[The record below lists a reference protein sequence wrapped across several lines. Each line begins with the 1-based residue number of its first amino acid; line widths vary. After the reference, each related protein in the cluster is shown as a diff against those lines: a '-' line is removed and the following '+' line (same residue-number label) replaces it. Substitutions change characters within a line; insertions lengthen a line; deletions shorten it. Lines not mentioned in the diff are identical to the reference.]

1 MGTQNRDTAAAIL
14 EASRKEFM
22 EYGYEKAS
30 LRRIA
35 KEASVTT
42 GAIYG
47 YFAGKDAL
55 FAALTEDAAEELV
68 ELYTKVH
75 SDFASLPPEEQP
87 DMLNVVTE
95 ECVPWLVNYVYDH
108 FEAFKLLLCCGAPGC
123 GERFF
128 DRLAEVEEQSCHDFV
143 AAVEQMGY
151 PVPKLGDALI
161 HIVCSTFFRQIQE
174 FVDHDI
180 PREEAMSCSLILSRF
195 QHAGWK
201 KILNLPSWSG
211 MADR

>member
-195 QHAGWK
+195 QHVGWK
-201 KILNLPSWSG
+201 KILNLPS
-211 MADR
+211 

>member
-1 MGTQNRDTAAAIL
+1 
-14 EASRKEFM
+14 M

-47 YFAGKDAL
+47 YFAGKEAL

-87 DMLNVVTE
+87 AMLNVVTE
-95 ECVPWLVNYVYDH
+95 ECVPWLVNYIYDH

-128 DRLAEVEEQSCHDFV
+128 DRLAEVEERSCHDFV

-180 PREEAMSCSLILSRF
+180 PREEAVSC
-195 QHAGWK
+195 
-201 KILNLPSWSG
+201 
-211 MADR
+211 

>member
-161 HIVCSTFFRQIQE
+161 HIVCSTFFRQIQG

-201 KILNLPSWSG
+201 KILNLPS
-211 MADR
+211 

>member
-143 AAVEQMGY
+143 AAVKQMGY
-151 PVPKLGDALI
+151 PVPELGDALI

-201 KILNLPSWSG
+201 KILNLPS
-211 MADR
+211 

>member
-1 MGTQNRDTAAAIL
+1 
-14 EASRKEFM
+14 
-22 EYGYEKAS
+22 
-30 LRRIA
+30 
-35 KEASVTT
+35 
-42 GAIYG
+42 
-47 YFAGKDAL
+47 
-55 FAALTEDAAEELV
+55 
-68 ELYTKVH
+68 
-75 SDFASLPPEEQP
+75 
-87 DMLNVVTE
+87 MLNVVTE

-180 PREEAMSCSLILSRF
+180 PREEAMFCSLILSRF

-201 KILNLPSWSG
+201 KILNLPS
-211 MADR
+211 

>member
-87 DMLNVVTE
+87 DMLNVETE

-201 KILNLPSWSG
+201 KILNLPS
-211 MADR
+211 

>member
-1 MGTQNRDTAAAIL
+1 MAFFSLEFSTKSRILATVDSPKGLVTRTWSRPDT
-14 EASRKEFM
+14 
-22 EYGYEKAS
+22 S

-201 KILNLPSWSG
+201 KILNLPS
-211 MADR
+211 

>member
-95 ECVPWLVNYVYDH
+95 ECVPWLVNYV
-108 FEAFKLLLCCGAPGC
+108 
-123 GERFF
+123 
-128 DRLAEVEEQSCHDFV
+128 
-143 AAVEQMGY
+143 
-151 PVPKLGDALI
+151 
-161 HIVCSTFFRQIQE
+161 
-174 FVDHDI
+174 DHDI

-201 KILNLPSWSG
+201 KILNLPS
-211 MADR
+211 

>member
-95 ECVPWLVNYVYDH
+95 ECVPWLVKYVYDH

-161 HIVCSTFFRQIQE
+161 HIVGSTFFRQIQE

-201 KILNLPSWSG
+201 KILNLPS
-211 MADR
+211 

>member
-1 MGTQNRDTAAAIL
+1 MYKRQ
-14 EASRKEFM
+14 
-22 EYGYEKAS
+22 S

-87 DMLNVVTE
+87 AMLNVVTE
-95 ECVPWLVNYVYDH
+95 ECVPWLVNYIYDH

-128 DRLAEVEEQSCHDFV
+128 DRLAEVEDVYKRQRSALWTMLRLLVVLLIAIVVLF
-143 AAVEQMGY
+143 
-151 PVPKLGDALI
+151 PVYI
-161 HIVCSTFFRQIQE
+161 MVITSFTVSYTH
-174 FVDHDI
+174 
-180 PREEAMSCSLILSRF
+180 LS
-195 QHAGWK
+195 
-201 KILNLPSWSG
+201 
-211 MADR
+211 

>member
-1 MGTQNRDTAAAIL
+1 
-14 EASRKEFM
+14 M

-35 KEASVTT
+35 KETSVTT

-55 FAALTEDAAEELV
+55 FTALPEDVAEELV
-68 ELYTKVH
+68 ELYKKVH
-75 SDFASLPPEEQP
+75 SDFASLPP
-87 DMLNVVTE
+87 
-95 ECVPWLVNYVYDH
+95 
-108 FEAFKLLLCCGAPGC
+108 
-123 GERFF
+123 
-128 DRLAEVEEQSCHDFV
+128 EEQSCHDFV

-151 PVPKLGDALI
+151 PVPELGDVLI
-161 HIVCSTFFRQIQE
+161 HIVCSAFFRQIQE
-174 FVDHDI
+174 FVNHDI

-201 KILNLPSWSG
+201 KILNLPS
-211 MADR
+211 

>member
-1 MGTQNRDTAAAIL
+1 MGTQNRDTTAAIL
-14 EASRKEFM
+14 EAGRKEFM

-47 YFAGKDAL
+47 YFAGKEAL

-87 DMLNVVTE
+87 AML
-95 ECVPWLVNYVYDH
+95 
-108 FEAFKLLLCCGAPGC
+108 KLLLCCGAPGC

-128 DRLAEVEEQSCHDFV
+128 DRLAEVEERSCHDFV

-180 PREEAMSCSLILSRF
+180 PREEAVSCSLILSRF

-201 KILNLPSWSG
+201 KILNLPS
-211 MADR
+211 

>member
-1 MGTQNRDTAAAIL
+1 M
-14 EASRKEFM
+14 
-22 EYGYEKAS
+22 
-30 LRRIA
+30 
-35 KEASVTT
+35 
-42 GAIYG
+42 
-47 YFAGKDAL
+47 
-55 FAALTEDAAEELV
+55 

-95 ECVPWLVNYVYDH
+95 EGVPWLVNYVYDH

-201 KILNLPSWSG
+201 KILNLPS
-211 MADR
+211 

>member
-151 PVPKLGDALI
+151 PVPKLRDALI

-201 KILNLPSWSG
+201 KILNLPS
-211 MADR
+211 

>member
-47 YFAGKDAL
+47 YFAGKEAL
-55 FAALTEDAAEELV
+55 FAALTEDAAE

-87 DMLNVVTE
+87 AMLNVVTE
-95 ECVPWLVNYVYDH
+95 ECVPWLVNYIYDH

-128 DRLAEVEEQSCHDFV
+128 DRLAEVEERSCHDFV

-180 PREEAMSCSLILSRF
+180 PREEAVSCSLILSRF

-201 KILNLPSWSG
+201 KILNLPS
-211 MADR
+211 

>member
-128 DRLAEVEEQSCHDFV
+128 DCLAEVEEQSCHDFV

-201 KILNLPSWSG
+201 KILNLPS
-211 MADR
+211 

>member
-14 EASRKEFM
+14 EASRKELM

-75 SDFASLPPEEQP
+75 IDFASLPPEEQP

-180 PREEAMSCSLILSRF
+180 PREEAVSCSLILSRF

-201 KILNLPSWSG
+201 KILNLPS
-211 MADR
+211 

>member
-14 EASRKEFM
+14 EARKEFM

-201 KILNLPSWSG
+201 KILNLPS
-211 MADR
+211 

>member
-14 EASRKEFM
+14 EASRK

-123 GERFF
+123 GERCGGGRADGLSGPQTGRCVDPYRVQHLLSADSGVCRPRYPAGRGDVLLPHLKPFP
-128 DRLAEVEEQSCHDFV
+128 ACGVEKDFESAFIV
-143 AAVEQMGY
+143 RNGGQIGQM
-151 PVPKLGDALI
+151 
-161 HIVCSTFFRQIQE
+161 Q
-174 FVDHDI
+174 
-180 PREEAMSCSLILSRF
+180 
-195 QHAGWK
+195 
-201 KILNLPSWSG
+201 
-211 MADR
+211 

>member
-161 HIVCSTFFRQIQE
+161 HIVCSTFFRQIHE

-201 KILNLPSWSG
+201 KILNLPS
-211 MADR
+211 

>member
-47 YFAGKDAL
+47 YFAGKEAL
-55 FAALTEDAAEELV
+55 FAALTEDAEEELV

-87 DMLNVVTE
+87 AMLNVVTE
-95 ECVPWLVNYVYDH
+95 ECVPWLVNYIYDH

-128 DRLAEVEEQSCHDFV
+128 DRLAEVEERSCHDFV

-180 PREEAMSCSLILSRF
+180 PREEAVSCSLTLSRF

-201 KILNLPSWSG
+201 KILNLPS
-211 MADR
+211 

>member
-47 YFAGKDAL
+47 YFAGKEAL

-75 SDFASLPPEEQP
+75 RDFASLPPEEQP
-87 DMLNVVTE
+87 AMLNVVTE

-128 DRLAEVEEQSCHDFV
+128 DRLAEVEERSCHDFV

-151 PVPKLGDALI
+151 QVPKLGDALI

-180 PREEAMSCSLILSRF
+180 PREEAVSCSLTLSRF

-201 KILNLPSWSG
+201 KILNLPS
-211 MADR
+211 

>member
-128 DRLAEVEEQSCHDFV
+128 DRLAEVGEQSCHDFV

-201 KILNLPSWSG
+201 RILNLPS
-211 MADR
+211 

>member
-87 DMLNVVTE
+87 DMLNVVTKC
-95 ECVPWLVNYVYDH
+95 CVPWLVNYVYVH

-201 KILNLPSWSG
+201 KILKLPS
-211 MADR
+211 

>member
-75 SDFASLPPEEQP
+75 SDFASLPPE
-87 DMLNVVTE
+87 MLNVVTE

-201 KILNLPSWSG
+201 KILNLPS
-211 MADR
+211 